1 MVNISTK
8 NLSIAVSLMSVT
20 FENIYGLF
28 LYTIKVTAF
37 ICNYC
42 YDRHTLILMAPLS
55 QIKLLCLVPSVTD
68 DN

>member
-1 MVNISTK
+1 MPV
-8 NLSIAVSLMSVT
+8 A

-28 LYTIKVTAF
+28 LYTIKVVAF

-42 YDRHTLILMAPLS
+42 YESHTMMMMVPLS
-55 QIKLLCLVPSVTD
+55 QINLLCLVLSVKD

>member
-1 MVNISTK
+1 
-8 NLSIAVSLMSVT
+8 MSVT

-28 LYTIKVTAF
+28 LYTIKVVAF

-42 YDRHTLILMAPLS
+42 YDGHTMILMAPLS
-55 QIKLLCLVPSVTD
+55 QINLLCLVPSVKD

>member
-1 MVNISTK
+1 
-8 NLSIAVSLMSVT
+8 MSVT

-28 LYTIKVTAF
+28 LYAIQVVAF

-42 YDRHTLILMAPLS
+42 YDGHTLILMAPLS
-55 QIKLLCLVPSVTD
+55 QVNLLCLITSVKD